1 MSYLIRQGNNLV
13 LRSDN
18 VLKPLKIVKS
28 CTGSLGVA
36 GLQIGRQVGG
46 NSLGNSHYGIMLLSE
61 EIFAIFHNFTLDHK
75 PDNHLEWPNNLPPS
89 SDNATHGE
97 QYNIDSLN

>member
-1 MSYLIRQGNNLV
+1 MLQ
-13 LRSDN
+13 SDN

-46 NSLGNSHYGIMLLSE
+46 NSLGNSHYVIMLLSE
-61 EIFAIFHNFTLDHK
+61 ENICYPHNFTLDHK

-89 SDNATHGE
+89 SVIAIHGE
-97 QYNIDSLN
+97 QYNNDGLN

>member
-28 CTGSLGVA
+28 CTGSFGVT

-46 NSLGNSHYGIMLLSE
+46 NSLGNSHYVIMLLSE
-61 EIFAIFHNFTLDHK
+61 ENICY
-75 PDNHLEWPNNLPPS
+75 LPQFYTGPETRQPLGV
-89 SDNATHGE
+89 A
-97 QYNIDSLN
+97 Q

>member
-36 GLQIGRQVGG
+36 GLQMGRQVGG
-46 NSLGNSHYGIMLLSE
+46 NSLGNNHYVISE
-61 EIFAIFHNFTLDHK
+61 ENICY
-75 PDNHLEWPNNLPPS
+75 LPQFYTGP
-89 SDNATHGE
+89 
-97 QYNIDSLN
+97 